1 MPIVVDMTILHIAV
15 PSLTLGL
22 GASGTEVLWIIDIYP
37 LMMAGLLVPMGTLSD
52 RVGHRRMLLTGLVVF
67 LLASLA
73 AAFSP
78 TAGALI
84 ASRILLAIG
93 ASMVMPNV
101 LAIIRQTFE
110 DPKERGI
117 ALGLWGTVGSAGAAL
132 GPLGGGALL
141 EHFWWGSVFL
151 INVPVMLVVWPLA
164 YACLPRRVPS
174 AKGRWTMGQALVL
187 IVGLI
192 ATIYAIKSGFK
203 AGSSPLVTGLTLTMG
218 LGFIA
223 LFVRQQIRSAAP
235 MLDLSL
241 FSKPAISVGMVM
253 ALVVSGSLTGV
264 ELTVAQELQFVV
276 GYTPLQAGLFMM
288 PLVIGSALG
297 GPFAGYA
304 TAMFGL
310 RNVAALALLTAAGS
324 LAGLG
329 QSDFHEPGF
338 AVIALLATLGIALSV
353 GLTASSIAI
362 MGSAPAEKAGA
373 AGSLEGTG
381 YELGAGLGIT
391 FFALDKLCRGH
402 RLARGSTQRYRCQRY
417 AFHRRHHGCG
427 RSFGFGRRRPR
438 RGRSNGLFQCACH
451 RPDDCSKPHC
461 PIGGRGLCRP
471 EELSRTTT
479 PASALS
485 DNGPAGL
492 LARSVAGNAPRIG
505 RVSATL
511 FRVPAAKRGHWRQG
525 PD

>member
-1 MPIVVDMTILHIAV
+1 MAAWSISMQLRPRAKRFSMSSPRNRWLVLISVLLAFMPIVVDMTILHIAV

-391 FFALDKLCRGH
+391 FFGVLL
-402 RLARGSTQRYRCQRY
+402 STSY
-417 AFHRRHHGCG
+417 AGAIV
-427 RSFGFGRRRPR
+427 
-438 RGRSNGLFQCACH
+438 L
-451 RPDDCSKPHC
+451 
-461 PIGGRGLCRP
+461 
-471 EELSRTTT
+471 
-479 PASALS
+479 
-485 DNGPAGL
+485 PAGL
-492 LARSVAGNAPRIG
+492 PKDIDASAMHSIGDTMVAADRLGSAGVALAEAGRTAFSNAHAIVLMTAASLIALLAVGVFVALKNYREPQHQQA
-505 RVSATL
+505 
-511 FRVPAAKRGHWRQG
+511 H
-525 PD
+525 